1 MKRLFSLL
9 ALASFLLVGC
19 NTNSIKR
26 VDMDSVPLVKGS
38 FQIHEIDSIKTLNPK
53 NLFCFGNHVIL
64 IEYKNAP
71 FLSFWSPDS
80 LTYEFSAGD
89 KGGGPNELIDPYSD
103 YFAKS
108 DSSFFLLDS
117 QVEREI
123 QVTGNDIQIIN
134 NKPLIFSDAINQL
147 VRVEEDA
154 YIMLGRTDGS
164 DNAEHIKITP
174 DGNKP
179 FGQYPANSTDKTSIQ
194 FFEYYK
200 LTAGLMGEKTIWDF
214 YESHNLIRQYS
225 IDGELLQEVSLDFD
239 ERQESTA
246 STSDGGKGIYYWIRV
261 IASNHHIYALFKYDT
276 WKSTKVPELQ
286 VWDWDGNLTAR
297 YQFDKYYNAIAVS
310 DNGVLYAMD
319 TMNHPYEVYTYDLN
333 K

>member
-1 MKRLFSLL
+1 
-9 ALASFLLVGC
+9 
-19 NTNSIKR
+19 
-26 VDMDSVPLVKGS
+26 MDSVPLVEGS
-38 FQIHEIDSIKTLNPK
+38 FETHEIDSTMVLNPK
-53 NLFCFGNHVIL
+53 NLFCFGNHIIL

-80 LTYEFSAGD
+80 LTYEFSAAN

-123 QVTGNDIQIIN
+123 KVTGNGIQIIN

-147 VRVEEDA
+147 VRVEEDT
-154 YIMLGRTDGS
+154 YIMLGFTDGS
-164 DNAEHIKITP
+164 DIAEHTKCTP
-174 DGNKP
+174 DGNST
-179 FGQYPANSTDKTSIQ
+179 FGKYPTKGIEDGIKQ
-194 FFEYYK
+194 FNIDYK
-200 LTAGLMGEKTIWDF
+200 LTAGLMGKRTIWDF

-239 ERQESTA
+239 EEQESTA
-246 STSDGGKGIYYWIRV
+246 STSDGGQRIYYWIRV
-261 IASNHHIYALFKYDT
+261 IALNHHIYALFKYDT

-333 K
+333 R